1 MGKKRQKEFAIG
13 LKRTE
18 FRRVP
23 TLFVRPPPGKR
34 ARVKK
39 NKPSEGI
46 LIQRE
51 ENMVQLFPNWVVK
64 HIRRPNLRTA
74 SWLTRPVEVF
84 LVSPKMTKLEI
95 KEYLRKLYNLPVT
108 AIHTANFL
116 GKRKNNQQNG
126 RKYKVLP

>member
-1 MGKKRQKEFAIG
+1 
-13 LKRTE
+13 
-18 FRRVP
+18 
-23 TLFVRPPPGKR
+23 
-34 ARVKK
+34 
-39 NKPSEGI
+39 
-46 LIQRE
+46 
-51 ENMVQLFPNWVVK
+51 MVQLFPNWVVK